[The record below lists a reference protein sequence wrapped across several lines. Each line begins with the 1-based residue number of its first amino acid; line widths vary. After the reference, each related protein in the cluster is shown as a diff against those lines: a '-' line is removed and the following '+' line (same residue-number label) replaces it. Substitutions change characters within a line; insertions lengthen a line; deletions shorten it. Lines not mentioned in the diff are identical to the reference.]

1 MTEEERSTLESWTRR
16 RKSSQALALRSR
28 IVLACA
34 GSGAPPITAVAV
46 ELGVTTDTVRKWRRR
61 FAADRLEGLCD
72 EPRPGRPRRITDE
85 QVERVVIDTLESTP
99 ADATH
104 WSRSSMAERSGLSRR
119 TIGRIWDAFG
129 LQPHRVQT
137 FKLSK
142 DPLFVDKVVDIC
154 GLYLDPPDRAIVLCA
169 DEKSQIQALNRTQPV
184 LPMAPGLPERRSHD
198 YVRNGVT
205 SLFAALD
212 IATGKVI
219 SALHRR
225 HRSTEWLKFLRRI
238 DKEVPAELDIHLV
251 CDNYATHKTETVQRW
266 LARHPRFH
274 VHFTPTSASWINQ
287 VERWFALVTTK
298 LLQRGVHTSV
308 AALEKDLR
316 SWIAV
321 YNDDPRPFTWT
332 KTSTEILE
340 SVKRFCLRI
349 SAQGH

>member
-1 MTEEERSTLESWTRR
+1 MLESWTRR

-28 IVLACA
+28 IVLACE
-34 GSGAPPITAVAV
+34 GIEPPAIVAVAR
-46 ELGVTTDTVRKWRRR
+46 ELAVAPDTVRKWRKR

-72 EPRPGRPRRITDE
+72 EPRPGKPRTITDE

-99 ADATH
+99 TDATH
-104 WSRSSMAERSGLSRR
+104 WSRASMAEHSGLSRR
-119 TIGRIWDAFG
+119 TIGRIWEAFN
-129 LQPHRVQT
+129 LQPHRSET

-142 DPLFVDKVVDIC
+142 DPLFVDKVVDIV
-154 GLYLDPPDRAIVLCA
+154 GLYCNPPEKAVVLCA
-169 DEKSQIQALNRTQPV
+169 DEKSQIQALDRTQPV
-184 LPMAPGLPERRSHD
+184 LPMAPGIPECRSHD

-205 SLFAALD
+205 SLFAAFD
-212 IATGKVI
+212 IASGKVI
-219 SALHRR
+219 TALHRR
-225 HRSTEWLKFLRRI
+225 HRSIEWLKFLRRI
-238 DKEVPAELDIHLV
+238 DKEVPAGLDIHLV
-251 CDNYATHKTETVQRW
+251 CDNYATHKTEAVQRW

-308 AALEKDLR
+308 ASLEKDLR
-316 SWIAV
+316 TWIAT
-321 YNDDPRPFTWT
+321 YNDNPRPFTWT
-332 KTSTEILE
+332 KTATDILE